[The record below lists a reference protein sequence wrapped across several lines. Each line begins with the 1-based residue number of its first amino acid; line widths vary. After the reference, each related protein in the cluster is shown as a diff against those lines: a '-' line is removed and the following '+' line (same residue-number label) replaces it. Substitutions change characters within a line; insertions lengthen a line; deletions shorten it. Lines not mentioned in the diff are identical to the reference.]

1 MQASSDLSLLSLIG
15 NASLPVQIVMLILLG
30 ASVLSWT
37 YIFSKRA
44 ALRRA
49 DEQTRRFEDDF
60 WAGGGLAV
68 LQQAIASRRNE
79 HGALARIFDAGMTE
93 FVKARRSSSRGD
105 TLLDAPRRAM
115 KAALQREMDGL
126 ESHLNFLA
134 STGSVSP
141 YIGLLGT
148 VWGIM
153 HAFMGLST
161 MQQATLAAVAPGIAE
176 ALIATAIGLFA
187 AIPAVLAYNRYTNQ
201 IDRLSIRFESFVEE
215 FLNILQRQ
223 VH

>member
-60 WAGGGLAV
+60 WAGGDLTV

-105 TLLDAPRRAM
+105 ALLDAPRRAM
-115 KAALQREMDGL
+115 KAAFQREMDSL

-187 AIPAVLAYNRYTNQ
+187 AIPAVLAYNRYTDQ

>member
-1 MQASSDLSLLSLIG
+1 MQVSSDLSLLSLIG

-60 WAGGGLAV
+60 WAGGDLTV

-115 KAALQREMDGL
+115 KAAFQREMDSL

>member
-15 NASLPVQIVMLILLG
+15 HASLPVQIVMLILLG

-60 WAGGGLAV
+60 WAGGDLTV

-115 KAALQREMDGL
+115 KAAFQREMDSL
-126 ESHLNFLA
+126 EAHLNFLA

-187 AIPAVLAYNRYTNQ
+187 AIPAVLAYNRYTSQ
-201 IDRLSIRFESFVEE
+201 IDRLSIRFESFVDE